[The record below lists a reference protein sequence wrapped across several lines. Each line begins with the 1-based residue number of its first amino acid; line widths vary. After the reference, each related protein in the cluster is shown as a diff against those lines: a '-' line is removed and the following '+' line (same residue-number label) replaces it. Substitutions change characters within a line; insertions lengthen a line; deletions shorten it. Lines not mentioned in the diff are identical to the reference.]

1 MTTYTKWTSAE
12 DAILTTCLT
21 KHGMTMKDATEL
33 LPGRSYSAVKV
44 RASAVGLRAG
54 AKAHMKRGA
63 ASETYQERVLAEKA
77 LPWPKVDPRP
87 NILMQIF
94 HGKYG
99 YFQDRKPSKKGTAA

>member
-1 MTTYTKWTSAE
+1 MTTYTKWTPAE
-12 DAILTTCLT
+12 DAILTACLT
-21 KHGMTMKDATEL
+21 KHGMTMKDATDM

-44 RASAVGLRAG
+44 RASAIGLRTG
-54 AKAHMKRGA
+54 AKAQMKRGT

-77 LPWPKVDPRP
+77 LPWPKVDPCP

-99 YFQDRKPSKKGTAA
+99 KFQDRKPSGKGSAA